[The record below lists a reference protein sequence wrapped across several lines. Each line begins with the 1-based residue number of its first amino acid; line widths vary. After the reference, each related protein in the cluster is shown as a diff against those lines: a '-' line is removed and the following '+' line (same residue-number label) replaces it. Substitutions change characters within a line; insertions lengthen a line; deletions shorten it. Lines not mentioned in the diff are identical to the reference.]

1 MRTMRGQ
8 QFLEQDYASVERQLR
23 ELFFRAL
30 FKPLVDL
37 LSPYNRQV
45 RAAAADMRRELRNA
59 DFDPIVAAIRSGRI
73 QYVDDV
79 FTGEFSAAISRALR
93 RYGAR
98 FNKQTKAYAVLPQ
111 QLPVEVLEA
120 SAEYAKAAKDLH
132 DALGDA
138 LDGIQRDFAGIAA
151 ADPIDASV
159 TIKRMDSKFNRAYGD
174 ALGTEGLSDAAKA
187 RLNKEYVS
195 SLTPYINE
203 FSNGMIGEL
212 REMVAENAR
221 EGYRFDSLVGRIQNR
236 YSVSLSKAAFLAR
249 NETSRFISKH
259 RMERFE
265 DAGVT
270 EYVWQTAGDTEVRP
284 DHKKLNGRTFKY
296 TEPPVVDESTGRRA
310 NAGEDYNCRCV
321 ANPILPGVLTNA

>member
-1 MRTMRGQ
+1 MKGQ
-8 QFLEQDYASVERQLR
+8 QLHEQDYADVERQLKQ
-23 ELFFRAL
+23 LFFRLL
-30 FKPLVDL
+30 FKPLVDV

-45 RAAAADMRRELRNA
+45 KSAAASMKRELRNA

-79 FTGEFSAAISRALR
+79 FTGQFSAAISRALR

-98 FNKQTKAYAVLPQ
+98 FNKQTKAFAILPQ

-120 SAEYAKAAKDLH
+120 AAEYAAAAKGLH
-132 DALGDA
+132 DALNDA
-138 LDGIQRDFAGIAA
+138 LNGIQRDFEGLIET
-151 ADPIDASV
+151 DPVDASV
-159 TIKRMDSKFNRAYGD
+159 TVGKMDRKFNKAYGD
-174 ALGTEGLSDAAKA
+174 ALGTEGLSEEAKA
-187 RLNKEYVS
+187 RLNKQYVD
-195 SLTPYINE
+195 SLTPYISE
-203 FSNGMIGEL
+203 FSNDMIGEL

-221 EGYRFDSLVGRIQNR
+221 EGYRFDSLVDRIQNR

-249 NETSRFISKH
+249 NETSRFVSKH

-296 TEPPVVDESTGRRA
+296 AEPPVVDEATGRRA